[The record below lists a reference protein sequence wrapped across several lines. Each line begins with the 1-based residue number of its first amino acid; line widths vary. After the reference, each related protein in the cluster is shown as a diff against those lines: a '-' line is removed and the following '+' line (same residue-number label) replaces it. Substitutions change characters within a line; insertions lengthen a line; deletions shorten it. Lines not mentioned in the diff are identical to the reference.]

1 MKTVGYFEGTD
12 PHLLTEIVAKGCGT
26 LPLANDWDGHGKIAS
41 HLEPGE
47 VDLIIGFLHKLVPP
61 ERLPTKGTG
70 HALEEYRGM
79 KPLDLLYRAKSFEI
93 PVLVVVPSGQHKA
106 AKKVLSEV
114 QDFVEVVSPDDLDGR
129 VQEILEVQ

>member
-12 PHLLTEIVAKGCGT
+12 PHLLTEIVTKGCGT

-61 ERLPTKGTG
+61 ERLPVKEAG
-70 HALEEYRGM
+70 HALGEYRGM

-93 PVLVVVPSGQHKA
+93 PVLVVVPAGHHDT
-106 AKKVLSEV
+106 AKKVLDEV
-114 QDFVEVVSPDDLDGR
+114 QDFVEIVAPEDLVKK
-129 VQEILEVQ
+129 VQKILAI